1 MKGRFMT
8 PILSKHEKYTTTY
21 NIVHGYSYSNMHI
34 NTTYI
39 LSKLPLMHH
48 ILSKLPLMH
57 LVFRALL
64 HFTQLSD

>member
-1 MKGRFMT
+1 MRGRFMT

-39 LSKLPLMHH
+39 LSKLPLMH
-48 ILSKLPLMH
+48 